1 MNVIRKTLPL
11 LSSLAL
17 LAACSSPGGRGV
29 PNFDGVSPT
38 DTSGDVFVPDTSV
51 TDTAGPQ
58 CSSDSQCPPTAPH
71 CVANACRECAAD
83 GQCAEGERCLGFE
96 CVSSSCTPGTAT
108 CNGSTLLICNEQGN
122 DYNSVACQGECR
134 NGACVGCEPGALQC
148 DGTSVVRC
156 KPDGSTFE
164 VVQVCADGQTCAGG
178 ACVTCY
184 PGQRRCAENGLA
196 QTCSNEGVW
205 QTTQNCTAEGL
216 NCTLGQ
222 CVSPCVK
229 DPKNRSNS
237 GCDYWA
243 VDLDNHVDAQ
253 NGPYALI
260 VSNLY
265 TKKATVTVTRR
276 DGPAA
281 PPAEVMKKEVEP
293 GALAIFDLP
302 NRNMGTAGIFWTAY
316 RVESTVPIIAYQF
329 NPLDNVDVFSNDAS
343 LLIPADTFG
352 REYFV
357 MSRFQFEGGT
367 SDPFATI
374 PYRGYVTVVA
384 ASQATTV
391 TVVPSTRTLAGVNMQ
406 SMMAGQTYTYALE
419 PYQVLNIKSDLD
431 KGDLTG
437 TLITSDKPVA
447 VFGGHEAALSG
458 QVCCADHLEH
468 QMYPVATWG
477 TTYVASKSY
486 IRGTESDYWR
496 IMAAE
501 NGTTVS
507 FEPAVSQPRT
517 LNRGQYVE
525 ITSTTD
531 FVITGDKPISVAQ
544 ILASSG
550 EVVTPGMF
558 QDCTATRVCAPRYTC
573 EMDPF
578 AGTSLCMPPS
588 CTMGLPSSCPS
599 GHVCAM
605 YDIYGDGFATPT
617 CLAVGDPTLIMTPPV
632 KQFRP
637 EYVFLT
643 PNKYAF
649 DYINIVAPT
658 DASVTL
664 DDIVVPPGNFV
675 PVGPGNS
682 GWKVARLA
690 VTDGVHKVVA
700 TKPVG
705 VTVYGYDRD
714 VSYGYAGGLNLSDE

>member
-1 MNVIRKTLPL
+1 VNVFHKSFPALFA
-11 LSSLAL
+11 LAL
-17 LAACSSPGGRGV
+17 LACSSPGGRGV
-29 PNFDGVSPT
+29 PNFDGASVSDTRADILVPDATT
-38 DTSGDVFVPDTSV
+38 DTV
-51 TDTAGPQ
+51 GPQ
-58 CSSDSQCPPTAPH
+58 CGSDAQCPTSAPH
-71 CVANACRECAAD
+71 CVSGACRECASD
-83 GQCAEGERCLGFE
+83 TQCPESERCLDFA
-96 CVSSSCTPGTAT
+96 CVSSNCTPGTTT
-108 CNGSTLLICNEQGN
+108 CNGSTLLICNDQGN
-122 DYNSVACQGECR
+122 DYNRVACQGECR
-134 NGACVGCEPGALQC
+134 DGACVGCTPGAVQC

-156 KPDGSTFE
+156 KPDGSGFE
-164 VVQVCADGQTCAGG
+164 LVQTCPAGQTCAGG
-178 ACVTCY
+178 ECLTCY

-196 QTCSNEGVW
+196 QTCSNAGLWE
-205 QTTQNCTAEGL
+205 TTQDCNAEGL
-216 NCTLGQ
+216 NCNLGQ

-229 DPKNRSNS
+229 DPKSRSNS

-253 NGPYALI
+253 NGPFALI

-276 DGPAA
+276 DGPGT
-281 PPAEVMKKEVEP
+281 PPAEVARREVEP

-302 NRNMGTAGIFWTAY
+302 NRNMGAAGVFWSAY

-357 MSRFQFEGGT
+357 VSRFQFEGGT
-367 SDPFATI
+367 SDPYLTT
-374 PYRGYVTVVA
+374 PYRGYVSVI
-384 ASQATTV
+384 ASNQATTV
-391 TVVPSTRTLAGVNMQ
+391 TVVPSTRTLAGNNMQ
-406 SMMAGQTYTYALE
+406 SMMAGQSYTYALE

-468 QMYPVATWG
+468 QLYPVATWG

-496 IMAAE
+496 IIASQD
-501 NGTTVS
+501 GTTVT
-507 FEPAVSQPRT
+507 FAPAVSQPRT
-517 LNRGQYVE
+517 LNRGQHFE
-525 ITSTTD
+525 ITSNTD
-531 FVITGDKPISVAQ
+531 FVITADKPISVAQ
-544 ILASSG
+544 TLASSG

-558 QDCTATRVCAPRYTC
+558 ADCSATFACAPRYTC
-573 EMDPF
+573 EMDF
-578 AGTSLCMPPS
+578 YSGGYYCKPPS
-588 CTMGLPSSCPS
+588 CTMGLPSSCPT

-605 YDIYGDGFATPT
+605 FDGFPT
-617 CLAVGDPTLIMTPPV
+617 CLAVGDPTLIMPPPV

-675 PVGPGNS
+675 PVGPANS